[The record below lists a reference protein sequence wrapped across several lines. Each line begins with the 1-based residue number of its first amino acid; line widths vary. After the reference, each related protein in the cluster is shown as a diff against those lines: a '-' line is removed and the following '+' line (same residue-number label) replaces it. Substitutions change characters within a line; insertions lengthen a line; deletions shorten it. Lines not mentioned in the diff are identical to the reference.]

1 MRTHTIRAA
10 LAAALAVAFG
20 AGIAFA
26 QGISEPGGPTPTP
39 PATPPGTSTAPAS
52 GDRVTAAIVL
62 RELRQ
67 LGVAADVNA
76 DSRGEPRI
84 EATVDKYKW
93 AIFFYGCDKDGA
105 LEQRTCASLQFFS
118 GYTMN
123 SPISALTMNKFNA
136 ENRYIRAYTA
146 ITGQTFAA
154 RISMDVMFGGTGGD
168 PARVFRSYFTMMKFQ
183 TTEFRKLIK
192 FD

>member
-1 MRTHTIRAA
+1 MKSYSIRVAFAAAAVA
-10 LAAALAVAFG
+10 LAAGMAV
-20 AGIAFA
+20 A
-26 QGISEPGGPTPTP
+26 QGISEPGGPAPNPSTPPANPTP
-39 PATPPGTSTAPAS
+39 PAGRSDKIS
-52 GDRVTAAIVL
+52 AAIVL

-67 LGVAADVNA
+67 LGVAADVSA

-105 LEQRTCASLQFFS
+105 LEQRNCGSLQFFS

-123 SPISALTMNKFNA
+123 SPISALTMNKFNS

-154 RISMDVMFGGTGGD
+154 RISMDVMFSGTDGD
-168 PARVFRSYFTMMKFQ
+168 PARIFRSYFAMMKFQ
-183 TTEFRKLIK
+183 TTEFRKLIN
-192 FD
+192 FN